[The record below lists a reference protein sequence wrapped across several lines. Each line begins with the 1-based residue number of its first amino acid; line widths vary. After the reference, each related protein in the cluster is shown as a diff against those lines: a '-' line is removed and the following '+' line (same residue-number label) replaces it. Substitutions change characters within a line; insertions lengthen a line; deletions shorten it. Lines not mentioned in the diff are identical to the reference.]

1 LARLVCD
8 LHPTIRFWGRQS
20 KENYMVKKGESTTNP
35 NAESVTAVYEASPEA
50 DDPVSAEGHE
60 KIARLAYS
68 YWQVRGC
75 PIGSPEE
82 DWYRAENELRQPITA
97 AAAA

>member
-1 LARLVCD
+1 
-8 LHPTIRFWGRQS
+8 
-20 KENYMVKKGESTTNP
+20 MVSTTNP

-50 DDPVSAEGHE
+50 EYPVSAMSYEE
-60 KIARLAYS
+60 IARFAYS
-68 YWQVRGC
+68 YWEARGC

-82 DWYRAENELRQPITA
+82 DWYRAETELRQPIA